1 LKLADR
7 KIGKARIAG
16 AEKLAG
22 KGIYEGDVAKEI
34 QGGVEGFARLNR
46 DDVGKVVDDIAK
58 EQLSKEIEQE
68 HSAFYFAKLENT
80 VIGYLKINYS
90 GAQTELNDQKSLE
103 LERIY
108 IGKEYYGKGV
118 GQLLLN
124 FALQIAKQQQMD
136 YVWLGVWE
144 ENHRAIQFYLKNG
157 FITFDKHVFMLGDE
171 AQTDFMMKLELKNI
185 E

>member
-1 LKLADR
+1 MNVLE
-7 KIGKARIAG
+7 KIEIHRATIANID
-16 AEKLAG
+16 ELQK
-22 KGIYEGDVAKEI
+22 ISRDTFFET
-34 QGGVEGFARLNR
+34 FAHSTSEENMCQYLENNFS
-46 DDVGKVVDDIAK
+46 K
-58 EQLSKEIEQE
+58 EQLSKEIEDE

-103 LERIY
+103 VERIY

-118 GQLLLN
+118 GQLLLD

-144 ENHRAIQFYLKNG
+144 ENLRAINFYKKNG
-157 FITFDKHVFMLGDE
+157 FIEFDKHIFRLGNDE
-171 AQTDFMMKLELKNI
+171 QTDIMMKLKIN
-185 E
+185 

>member
-1 LKLADR
+1 MSVL
-7 KIGKARIAG
+7 
-16 AEKLAG
+16 EKT
-22 KGIYEGDVAKEI
+22 EI
-34 QGGVEGFARLNR
+34 QKASISNIDELQKISRDTFLDTFAHSTSEENMRHYLENNFS
-46 DDVGKVVDDIAK
+46 K

-68 HSAFYFAKLENT
+68 HSEFYFAKLEDA

-103 LERIY
+103 VERIY
-108 IGKEYYGKGV
+108 IVKEYYGKGI
-118 GQLLLN
+118 GQRLLN

-157 FITFDKHVFMLGDE
+157 FITFDKHVFMLGE
-171 AQTDFMMKLELKNI
+171 EVQNDFMMKLELKNI
-185 E
+185 

>member
-1 LKLADR
+1 MNSISIQ
-7 KIGKARIAG
+7 KISIHNIDELQKIS
-16 AEKLAG
+16 
-22 KGIYEGDVAKEI
+22 
-34 QGGVEGFARLNR
+34 R
-46 DDVGKVVDDIAK
+46 DTFLETFVHSTSEENMLHYLENTFSK

-68 HSAFYFAKLENT
+68 HSEFYFAKLENA

-103 LERIY
+103 VERIY

-118 GQLLLN
+118 GQKLLD

-144 ENHRAIQFYLKNG
+144 ENRRAIQFYLKNG
-157 FITFDKHVFMLGDE
+157 FITFDKHVFMLGEE
-171 AQTDFMMKLELKNI
+171 AQTDFMMKFELKNV

>member
-1 LKLADR
+1 MRHYL
-7 KIGKARIAG
+7 
-16 AEKLAG
+16 ENN
-22 KGIYEGDVAKEI
+22 
-34 QGGVEGFARLNR
+34 FS
-46 DDVGKVVDDIAK
+46 K
-58 EQLSKEIEQE
+58 EQLSKEIERE
-68 HSAFYFAKLENT
+68 HSVFYFAKLENA

-103 LERIY
+103 VERIY

-157 FITFDKHVFMLGDE
+157 FITFDKHAFMLGEE
-171 AQTDFMMKLELKNI
+171 AQTDFMMKLELKI
-185 E
+185 VE

>member
-1 LKLADR
+1 MNVLE
-7 KIGKARIAG
+7 KIEIHRATIANID
-16 AEKLAG
+16 ELQK
-22 KGIYEGDVAKEI
+22 ISRDTFFET
-34 QGGVEGFARLNR
+34 FAHSTSEENMCQYLENNFS
-46 DDVGKVVDDIAK
+46 K
-58 EQLSKEIEQE
+58 EQLSKEIEDE

-103 LERIY
+103 VERIY

-118 GQLLLN
+118 GQLLLD

-157 FITFDKHVFMLGDE
+157 FITFHAWRRSPKRFYDE
-171 AQTDFMMKLELKNI
+171 TRIKKC
-185 E
+185 

>member
-1 LKLADR
+1 MMNALE
-7 KIGKARIAG
+7 KI
-16 AEKLAG
+16 
-22 KGIYEGDVAKEI
+22 EI
-34 QGGVEGFARLNR
+34 QKATISNIDDLQIISRDTFYETFAHSTSEENMRYYLEN
-46 DDVGKVVDDIAK
+46 DFSK

-171 AQTDFMMKLELKNI
+171 AQTDFMMKLGLKNI

>member
-1 LKLADR
+1 MNVLE
-7 KIGKARIAG
+7 KIEIHRATIANID
-16 AEKLAG
+16 ELQKISRDTFL
-22 KGIYEGDVAKEI
+22 ET
-34 QGGVEGFARLNR
+34 FAHSTSEENMRHYLENNFS
-46 DDVGKVVDDIAK
+46 K
-58 EQLSKEIEQE
+58 EQLKKEIEQE
-68 HSAFYFAKLENT
+68 YSEFYFAKLEDA

-103 LERIY
+103 VERIY
-108 IGKEYYGKGV
+108 IGKEFYGKGV
-118 GQLLLN
+118 GQLLLD
-124 FALQIAKQQQMD
+124 FALKIGKQQQMD

-144 ENHRAIQFYLKNG
+144 ENQRAIQFYLKNG

>member
-1 LKLADR
+1 MMNALE
-7 KIGKARIAG
+7 KI
-16 AEKLAG
+16 
-22 KGIYEGDVAKEI
+22 EI
-34 QGGVEGFARLNR
+34 QKVSISDIDELQKISRDTFFETFAHSTSKENMLDYLENNFS
-46 DDVGKVVDDIAK
+46 K

-68 HSAFYFAKLENT
+68 HSEFYFAKLEDA

-90 GAQTELNDQKSLE
+90 VAQTELNDQKSLE
-103 LERIY
+103 VERIY
-108 IGKEYYGKGV
+108 IVREYYRKGV

-171 AQTDFMMKLELKNI
+171 AQTDYMMKLELKNI

>member
-1 LKLADR
+1 MNSISIH
-7 KIGKARIAG
+7 KINIANIDDLQKISRDTFF
-16 AEKLAG
+16 ET
-22 KGIYEGDVAKEI
+22 
-34 QGGVEGFARLNR
+34 FAHSTSEENMCHYLENNFS
-46 DDVGKVVDDIAK
+46 K

-68 HSAFYFAKLENT
+68 YSEFYFAKLENA

-103 LERIY
+103 VERIY
-108 IGKEYYGKGV
+108 IAKDYYGKGV
-118 GQLLLN
+118 GQLLLD
-124 FALQIAKQQQMD
+124 FALQIAKQQQMH

-171 AQTDFMMKLELKNI
+171 AQTDYMMKLELKI
-185 E
+185 VE

>member
-1 LKLADR
+1 MMSALE
-7 KIGKARIAG
+7 KIDIHKASISDINELQKISRDTFL
-16 AEKLAG
+16 ET
-22 KGIYEGDVAKEI
+22 
-34 QGGVEGFARLNR
+34 FAHSTSEENMRHYLENNFS
-46 DDVGKVVDDIAK
+46 K
-58 EQLSKEIEQE
+58 EQLSKEIEHE
-68 HSAFYFAKLENT
+68 PSKFYFATLENA

-90 GAQTELNDQKSLE
+90 GAQTELNDKKSLE
-103 LERIY
+103 VERIY
-108 IGKEYYGKGV
+108 IGKEYYGKGI

-157 FITFDKHVFMLGDE
+157 FITFDKHVFMLGE
-171 AQTDFMMKLELKNI
+171 EVQNDFMMKLELKSV